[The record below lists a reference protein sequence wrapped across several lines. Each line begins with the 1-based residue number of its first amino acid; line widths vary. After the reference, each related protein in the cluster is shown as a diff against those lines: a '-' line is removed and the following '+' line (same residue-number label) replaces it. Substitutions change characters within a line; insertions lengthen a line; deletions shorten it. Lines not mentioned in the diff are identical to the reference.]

1 LVDVRSGDGSVNVDA
16 EEGSALKSDWSIS
29 TGDGSISVE
38 LPGNIDAELDAQSN
52 DGRVRANGFSG
63 LSTNRGNGNPAWN
76 DDDKGFL
83 RGTLGKGGRT
93 LRVRSG
99 D

>member
-1 LVDVRSGDGSVNVDA
+1 VDA

-52 DGRVRANGFSG
+52 DGRVRANGFNS
-63 LSTNRGNGNPAWN
+63 SISSRN
-76 DDDKGFL
+76 DDDHGSA

-99 D
+99 DGSIAINRR